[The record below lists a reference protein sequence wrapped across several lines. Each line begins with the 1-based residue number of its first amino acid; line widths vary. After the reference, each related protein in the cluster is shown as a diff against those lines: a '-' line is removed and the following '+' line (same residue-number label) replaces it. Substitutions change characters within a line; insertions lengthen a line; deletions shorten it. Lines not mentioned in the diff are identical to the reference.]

1 MQFQTKRL
9 VYFFLLEERL
19 WCQVS
24 FTLKTVVFNM
34 QGRTAKK
41 VKLTVATEKKNDG
54 IQASL
59 AKALT
64 TSCCSFSTFPWV
76 HKEKTHNNAVQFFC
90 SCSHLSSPVVKIS
103 CKNNLPADGKDLQLC
118 HLQII
123 FYFTLVNSIWTA
135 AEARTTFFPDEDWD
149 LGHKLK
155 CQIFSFVRVKQ
166 MQIKISNT

>member
-1 MQFQTKRL
+1 
-9 VYFFLLEERL
+9 
-19 WCQVS
+19 
-24 FTLKTVVFNM
+24 M

-64 TSCCSFSTFPWV
+64 TYKLLFIFYIPMGAQREDPQQRITI
-76 HKEKTHNNAVQFFC
+76 FFC